1 MNIRQLG
8 FMPEIPAPRGSQTG
22 SLGLG
27 YLGTAGNMI
36 SNLPNPGAGDSTT
49 INRSSSGNMGDVI
62 GESLGVAGGALG
74 ALANA
79 GVFSGGGG
87 GGNFYQGSI
96 GASGSSGGGLFGR

>member
-8 FMPEIPAPRGSQTG
+8 FMPGLPAPARSDTG
-22 SLGLG
+22 RMGLG

-49 INRSSSGNMGDVI
+49 INKSVGGNWGDVI
-62 GESLGVAGGALG
+62 GESLGIAGGALG
-74 ALANA
+74 AMADA